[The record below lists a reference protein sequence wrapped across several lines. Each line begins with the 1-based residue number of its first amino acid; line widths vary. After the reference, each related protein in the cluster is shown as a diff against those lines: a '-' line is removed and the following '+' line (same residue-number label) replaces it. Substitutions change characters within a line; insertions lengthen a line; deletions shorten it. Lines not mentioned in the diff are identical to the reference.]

1 MLTQLLRALTDRR
14 KHCAAGARTAV
25 MSQLERHERCFVH
38 GMTALKDPS
47 WWNDK
52 HASAWERSK
61 EALRRD
67 WEQTKA
73 DFGVGGHELHQS
85 LGDTVEQAA
94 GRQETPPGNRPNSST
109 AYNLAWN
116 DAEPAVRYG
125 YGARSHHGGSD
136 WNEKL
141 EGTLRKDWETTLT
154 DTPWERVK
162 HAVRRGWDSAK
173 GPGP

>member
-1 MLTQLLRALTDRR
+1 
-14 KHCAAGARTAV
+14 

-94 GRQETPPGNRPNSST
+94 GRQATPPGNRPNSST
-109 AYNLAWN
+109 AYNMAWN